1 MVLTS
6 MGQKQTLKQMPLAE
20 FWYEIFESRGRYL
33 NLYDRVSSEQ
43 GKGVLRFLVQ
53 VPVDTNCII
62 ECSVRQAVD
71 KVYEGLEL
79 PIMRIQARGF
89 SDGFYPP
96 QHFDYLR

>member
-6 MGQKQTLKQMPLAE
+6 MEQKQTLKQMPLAE
-20 FWYEIFESRGRYL
+20 FLYEIVETRGMHI
-33 NLYDRVSSEQ
+33 NLYARVSNE
-43 GKGVLRFLVQ
+43 KGEDILKFLVQ
-53 VPVDTNCII
+53 VSVNENCTI
-62 ECSVRQAVD
+62 EGFVRQAVD

-89 SDGFYPP
+89 SDGFCPP